1 MIYGKLA
8 ATGLL
13 AASLALGGYAMAQQA
28 DPAPAVVPGAATP
41 TAAQPAL
48 SVADAIGRVTAQ
60 GYTDVAAVERKNDKL
75 YEVKA
80 RDPKGQRMELYVD
93 ARTGEILKHERE
105 DD

>member
-8 ATGLL
+8 AGGLL
-13 AASLALGGYAMAQQA
+13 IASIALGGYAMAQQSGPTA
-28 DPAPAVVPGAATP
+28 TPGIATP
-41 TAAQPAL
+41 TSAQPIL
-48 SVADAIGRVTAQ
+48 SVPDVTARVAAQ
-60 GYTDVAAVERKNDKL
+60 GYTDIAAVERKGDTR

-80 RDPKGQRMELYVD
+80 RDPQGRRMELYVD

>member
-8 ATGLL
+8 AGGLL
-13 AASLALGGYAMAQQA
+13 IASIALGGYAMAQQSG
-28 DPAPAVVPGAATP
+28 PTPAATSGIAAP
-41 TAAQPAL
+41 GPAQPIL
-48 SVADAIGRVTAQ
+48 SVPDVTARVAAQ
-60 GYTDVAAVERKNDKL
+60 GYTDIAAVERKGDTR

-80 RDPKGQRMELYVD
+80 RDPQGRRMELYVD